1 MTCDGNACET
11 VTPPGD
17 CFKLAVTLDD
27 GVFESNV
34 FDRRGFDAT
43 YRIAIEDDHLF
54 VRWEPSLGFF
64 GYLDLLGFPVILIL
78 VIIVE
83 GAVIRGVARA
93 LRVPAP
99 RLVWIAIANSVS
111 LSLVWFPLRLA
122 SLPTVP
128 YVLLAES
135 VAVAL
140 EAGFYR
146 RTGRARGVT
155 ARQATG
161 WSLLANAVTFLI
173 GARFREV
180 IAPIG
185 IRLILGGLIPG
196 L

>member
-1 MTCDGNACET
+1 M
-11 VTPPGD
+11 
-17 CFKLAVTLDD
+17 
-27 GVFESNV
+27 
-34 FDRRGFDAT
+34 
-43 YRIAIEDDHLF
+43 
-54 VRWEPSLGFF
+54 
-64 GYLDLLGFPVILIL
+64 
-78 VIIVE
+78 
-83 GAVIRGVARA
+83 IRGVARA

-155 ARQATG
+155 AGQATG

-185 IRLILGGLIPG
+185 FRLILGGLIPG